1 MSAEI
6 TCSCGVGI
14 LPASYTGLLVSPTPQ
29 EYICTHWDALAATA
43 SKHPSSTL
51 LVPYL
56 KTSVALH

>member
-6 TCSCGVGI
+6 PCSSGVGRM
-14 LPASYTGLLVSPTPQ
+14 PTPYTGLLVSPTPQ

-51 LVPYL
+51 VVPYI